1 VVGEHLTAWDDDPD
15 EVHEEKVAPEIVGFR
30 PTICQVLVVMV
41 EHAGGIVEN
50 IAINLAKGHNCL
62 QWIS

>member
-1 VVGEHLTAWDDDPD
+1 MVGQYLTAWNDNPD

-30 PTICQVLVVMV
+30 PTVCQVLVVMI

-50 IAINLAKGHNCL
+50 VAIYLAEGHHCL
-62 QWIS
+62 QRIS